1 MCDAVRLGWHSPKK
15 QPSCQVNKSRDI
27 NSAKSLPHVDT
38 SCGDYAVPM
47 PAGEIAGRGGVQQFS
62 DSDTSLD
69 QNSDY
74 VFLQVHTY
82 KFAKEFQLLSEN

>member
-1 MCDAVRLGWHSPKK
+1 
-15 QPSCQVNKSRDI
+15 
-27 NSAKSLPHVDT
+27 
-38 SCGDYAVPM
+38 M